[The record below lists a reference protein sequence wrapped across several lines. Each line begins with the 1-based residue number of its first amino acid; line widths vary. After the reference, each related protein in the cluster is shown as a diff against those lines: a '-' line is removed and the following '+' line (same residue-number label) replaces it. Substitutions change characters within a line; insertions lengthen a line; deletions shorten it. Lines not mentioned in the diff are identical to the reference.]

1 MGRSA
6 AVTAWAARGAYR
18 QLAGHR
24 IFTVDV
30 PAAGPEDREPLLV
43 VHGFPT
49 SSFDFRLVVDR
60 LAVGRRV
67 HLVDLLGYGLS
78 AKPDIAYGIDVL
90 ADVVAA
96 YTAAIGLTETALLT
110 HDLGDTVGGELLA
123 RQMEGRWP
131 VDVTRRVLTNGSI
144 YIGMAHLS
152 TGQQLL
158 LSLPDERLGDD
169 ALVTE
174 AGVAAGV
181 VATFAERSEVSDD
194 DVTALAELVAAGGGL
209 RLLPRLVRYIEER
222 RRREGRFTGAIERHP
237 SPVTVVWGTDDPIA
251 VAAMASRFH
260 AARPDARLTWLDGV
274 GHYPML
280 EDPDRFADAVLDG
293 LDGLG

>member
-1 MGRSA
+1 MARSA
-6 AVTAWAARGAYR
+6 AVAVWAARGQHR
-18 QLAGHR
+18 RLAGHR

-60 LAVGRRV
+60 LTAGRRV

-78 AKPDIAYGIDVL
+78 AKPDIAYSIDVL

-96 YTAAIGLTETALLT
+96 YAEAIGLTETALLT

-123 RQMEGRWP
+123 RQLEGRWP

-144 YIGMAHLS
+144 YIDMARLS
-152 TGQQLL
+152 VGQQLL
-158 LSLPDERLGDD
+158 LSLPDERLGAD
-169 ALVTE
+169 APVTE
-174 AGVAAGV
+174 DGVAAGV
-181 VATFAERSEVSDD
+181 VATFAEPSRVAGA
-194 DVTALAELVAAGGGL
+194 DVAALAELVAAGGGL
-209 RLLPRLVRYIEER
+209 RLLPRLIRYIEER
-222 RRREGRFTGAIERHP
+222 RRRESRYTGAIERHP
-237 SPVTVVWGTDDPIA
+237 SPVAIVWGTEDPIA
-251 VAAMASRFH
+251 VAPMASRLH
-260 AARPDARLTWLDGV
+260 AVRPDARLTWLEGV

-280 EDPDRFADAVLDG
+280 EDPERFADAVLDG
-293 LDGLG
+293 LR